1 MSSLRRNKLKEANNF
16 LWCFKTIKANVIEE
30 KLIGT
35 RELGLGIG
43 LGLHQ
48 VRDVRDEV
56 GL

>member
-1 MSSLRRNKLKEANNF
+1 MSSLRRNKLKQANNF

-35 RELGLGIG
+35 RELGIG